1 MDRSGYFKS
10 VKFWGRVERMNLFP
24 DIKVQVV
31 DSFWDFNAKIVD
43 FFKDKI
49 SEWHFVDYFEDFSI
63 QLVDSFSDIRIKY
76 VDSFLGIL

>member
-1 MDRSGYFKS
+1 MRK
-10 VKFWGRVERMNLFP
+10 P
-24 DIKVQVV
+24 DAV
-31 DSFWDFNAKIVD
+31 FEKITDIPMD

-76 VDSFLGIL
+76 VDSFPGIL